1 LAIRGILFD
10 KDGTI
15 VDYGRTWLPVNREA
29 ALHAARGDP
38 ALAAELLRLGGHDPD
53 TDRITPGAPLA
64 AGDLMD
70 IARAFA
76 AHPDAAAASELVAG
90 LEQVFVQG
98 AARHS
103 TLIDGAHGAIKELH
117 RRGFRLG
124 IATNDTAAGI
134 EASLAQHDILGCF
147 DFAAGCDSGY
157 GAKPDP
163 RMALAFCEAMDLA
176 REEVAV
182 VGDAVHDL
190 AMGRAAGVG
199 LTVGVLSGTSGR
211 EDLAGLADVIL
222 TGVAELPDR
231 PELGAA

>member
-1 LAIRGILFD
+1 LAIRGILLD

-15 VDYGRTWLPVNREA
+15 VDYGRTWLPVNRTA
-29 ALHAARGDP
+29 ALHAACGNN
-38 ALAAELLRLGGHDPD
+38 ALAAELLRLGGHDPE

-76 AHPDAAAASELVAG
+76 AHPDVAPAPELVAG
-90 LEQVFVQG
+90 IERVFLQG
-98 AARHS
+98 AAARS
-103 TLIDGAHGAIKELH
+103 VLIDGARAAIAELH
-117 RRGFRLG
+117 ERGFCLG
-124 IATNDTAAGI
+124 IATNDSAAGI
-134 EASLAQHDILGCF
+134 EASLGRHGIMGCF

-163 RMALAFCEAMDLA
+163 RMAFAFCETVGLA
-176 REEVAV
+176 PQEIAV

-199 LTVGVLSGTSGR
+199 LNVGVLSGTSGR
-211 EDLAGLADVIL
+211 PDLAGLADLIL
-222 TGVAELPDR
+222 DSIAELPGR
-231 PELGAA
+231 AELGM